1 MLNGRAI
8 MQRQMIAPEP
18 TRRRFRR
25 PVIRVVLHAMR
36 VLGAFKLAQ
45 FLTRKR
51 LRILGYHGIAVGDQH
66 EFAPFLFMQES
77 TFRRRLEI
85 VRKRRMHVISLDD
98 AVKHLQVHSNRAS
111 EVVITIDDGWSSTL
125 EFAAPLLKRFGYPA
139 TLYLATRHVAEGTPV
154 APVVLGYMLWKR
166 KGARLVLADVDP
178 SVDGTYELSVPVD
191 AAQALLVRKI
201 SQLNRDAQ
209 ARMLTQVAENLG
221 LAASALTAE
230 NRFRMIALNDIRT
243 LEQMGVDTQLHTHD
257 HTMPDDFS
265 EFREQVEQ
273 NRHYICMYKVGEP
286 PRHFC
291 YPSGRYTDK
300 HAQWLAQLDI
310 LSATT
315 CDPGLNGRSE
325 NPYILRRFL
334 DSDDISDIEFE
345 GHISGVFEIARLLR
359 TSVGGYLGR

>member
-1 MLNGRAI
+1 VLNGRAI
-8 MQRQMIAPEP
+8 TQRQMTAPEP
-18 TRRRFRR
+18 TRRRLRR
-25 PVIRVVLHAMR
+25 PVIRVMLHAMR

-51 LRILGYHGIAVGDQH
+51 LRILGFHGIAVGDQH

-77 TFRRRLEI
+77 TFRRRLQI
-85 VRKRRMHVISLDD
+85 LRKRRMRVISLDD
-98 AVKHLQVHSNRAS
+98 AVKRLQAGSNRAG
-111 EVVITIDDGWSSTL
+111 EAVITIDDGWWSTL

-139 TLYLATRHVAEGTPV
+139 TLYLSTRHAAEGTPV
-154 APVVLGYMLWKR
+154 APVVLGYMFWKR
-166 KGARLVLADVDP
+166 NETRLILADVDP
-178 SVDGTYELSVPVD
+178 SVDGTYELSGRVD
-191 AAQALLVRKI
+191 AAQTLLERKI
-201 SQLNRDAQ
+201 SQLDRDGQ
-209 ARMLTQVAENLG
+209 ARMLKQVAEKLG
-221 LAASALTAE
+221 LEASALTAD

-265 EFREQVEQ
+265 EFREQLEQ
-273 NRHYICMYKVGEP
+273 NRHYIRMYKHGEP

-291 YPSGRYTDK
+291 YPSGRYSDK

-315 CDPGLNGRSE
+315 CEPGLNGRSE
-325 NPYILRRFL
+325 NPYVLRRFL
-334 DSDDISDIEFE
+334 DSDNISDIEFE
-345 GHISGVFEIARLLR
+345 GHVSGVFEIARLLR

>member
-1 MLNGRAI
+1 MT
-8 MQRQMIAPEP
+8 APEP
-18 TRRRFRR
+18 TRPRLS
-25 PVIRVVLHAMR
+25 PVIRGMLHAMR
-36 VLGAFKLAQ
+36 MLGAFKLAQ

-51 LRILGYHGIAVGDQH
+51 LRILAYHAIAVGDQH
-66 EFAPFLFMQES
+66 EFAPFVFMQES

-85 VRKRRMHVISLDD
+85 LRKRRMQVISLDD
-98 AVKHLQVHSNRAS
+98 AVKRLQAGSNRAG
-111 EVVITIDDGWSSTL
+111 EVVITIDDGWWSTL

-139 TLYLATRHVAEGTPV
+139 TLYLATRHAAEETPV
-154 APVVLGYMLWKR
+154 APVVLGYMFWKR
-166 KGARLVLADVDP
+166 NETRLVLADVDA
-178 SVDGTYELSVPVD
+178 SVNGTYELSGAGD
-191 AAQALLVRKI
+191 AAQALLVQKI
-201 SQLNRDAQ
+201 SQLDRDAQ
-209 ARMLTQVAENLG
+209 ARMLKQVAEKLG
-221 LAASALTAE
+221 LEASALTAD

-257 HTMPDDFS
+257 HSMPDDFS

-273 NRHYICMYKVGEP
+273 NRHYIRMYKHGEP

-291 YPSGRYTDK
+291 YPSGRYSDK
-300 HAQWLAQLDI
+300 HAQWLGQLDI

-325 NPYILRRFL
+325 NRYVLRRFL
-334 DSDDISDIEFE
+334 DSDNISDIEFE